1 MKEERLKDF
10 KYQCEESEIDKL
22 LKEWKTRL
30 DLSDWFIEVRDN
42 CPICDFNLEN
52 CAGECEW
59 DLVHKC
65 AVIRLMQESEYGNRI
80 LPYDKEKTLVH
91 ELLHIKF
98 ALIDNSG
105 NDIVDRYIH
114 QLIEDLAKAFVK
126 VKGRTINNVK

>member
-1 MKEERLKDF
+1 MKINE
-10 KYQCEESEIDKL
+10 L
-22 LKEWKTRL
+22 LKEWQERL
-30 DLSDWFIEVRDN
+30 DLSDWVIDLRDD
-42 CPICDFNLEN
+42 CPICNFNLDN
-52 CAGECEW
+52 CVGECEW

-65 AVIRLMQESEYGNRI
+65 AVIRLMQESEYGDRI

-114 QLIEDLAKAFVK
+114 QLIEDLSKALVKAKRGDDK
-126 VKGRTINNVK
+126 QCQKTDITEKS